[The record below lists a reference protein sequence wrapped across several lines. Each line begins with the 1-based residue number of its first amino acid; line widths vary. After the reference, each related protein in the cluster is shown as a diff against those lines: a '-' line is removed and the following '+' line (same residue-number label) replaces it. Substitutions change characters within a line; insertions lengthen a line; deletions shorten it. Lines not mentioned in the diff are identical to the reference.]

1 MRHILRDGIKHVM
14 EVRKG
19 PRRGT
24 WIVFGV
30 EPSLLNAWMRSM
42 TEFVRTLALEDF
54 QAHTFPPRITPEALA
69 YRFSSLALDVDPSMV
84 QPCADPRAPTD
95 MSVLRFEVNA
105 EAPSAT
111 DKSANELFV
120 TAKHLRWVPTSER
133 QAAWFASQ
141 CGDGYVP
148 SFLIADM
155 PIASLRPGERIH
167 CTVQARVGM
176 GLLHAKYW
184 PLCGQ
189 PSFRP
194 LLHMTPRAGAFQSLQ
209 DVEDVVAACPMRV
222 FGVGSADG
230 AVDGVALDVLAP
242 QRCNFCT
249 RCHDRVEIAMVENA
263 HLMELEAKREESEA
277 RVAAD
282 ALRALLNQLEMV
294 RLAFGVS
301 L

>member
-1 MRHILRDGIKHVM
+1 M
-14 EVRKG
+14 EVRRG
-19 PRRGT
+19 PRDGT
-24 WIVFGV
+24 WVVFGV

-54 QAHTFPPRITPEALA
+54 QAHIFPPRITPEALA
-69 YRFSSLALDVDPSMV
+69 YRFSSLALDVDPAMV
-84 QPCADPRAPTD
+84 QPCSDPRAPTD

-105 EAPSAT
+105 EAPAAI
-111 DKSANELFV
+111 DKSAAELFV
-120 TAKHLRWVPTSER
+120 TAKHLRWVPTSAR
-133 QAAWFASQ
+133 QAAWFASR

-148 SFLIADM
+148 TFLIPDM

-176 GLLHAKYW
+176 GLVHAKYW

-194 LLHMTPRAGAFQSLQ
+194 LLHMTPRPDAFRSAQ
-209 DVEDVVAACPMRV
+209 DVEEVVEMCPMRV
-222 FGVGSADG
+222 FGVGIEERDG
-230 AVDGVALDVLAP
+230 EEGAALKVIAP

-249 RCHDRVEIAMVENA
+249 RCHDRVEVAMVENA
-263 HLMELEAKREESEA
+263 HLLELEAKRERGEA

-294 RLAFGVS
+294 RLAFGVGV
-301 L
+301 